1 MSGLDGVEYH
11 AVVYGINTYANMRNL
26 NNAAN
31 DGADMKTLL
40 EAQGYQVHNINIG
53 PAVNRDEVIADLAAL
68 ESIVDSN
75 DILLFYFAGHGGP
88 VPGSDE
94 AFIAFTNSTAS
105 DSNGDG
111 VFDSVNLSK
120 VIRTSELTSA
130 MDAVGALHNIVILDS
145 CNSGGFISGDY
156 GIDQLPDDKT
166 YPTNLNPDENRNFS
180 DSIGN
185 YFSHHGNANYTL
197 ISSGGFAEPVP
208 DGWSIPFQED
218 WGLPDTADF
227 RNNGVFTSV
236 FMLSSVRA
244 DANGDSYITAS
255 EAYSYTRKT
264 IDRTYNRFWIRQLS
278 IFTATDMLFSAHIS
292 GGGIDP
298 VLFRVP

>member
-1 MSGLDGVEYH
+1 
-11 AVVYGINTYANMRNL
+11 MRRL
-26 NNAAN
+26 SPSPIPRP
-31 DGADMKTLL
+31 
-40 EAQGYQVHNINIG
+40 H
-53 PAVNRDEVIADLAAL
+53 
-68 ESIVDSN
+68 
-75 DILLFYFAGHGGP
+75 
-88 VPGSDE
+88 
-94 AFIAFTNSTAS
+94 

-111 VFDSVNLSK
+111 VFDSVDLST
-120 VIRTSELTSA
+120 VIRTSELTAA